1 MDDVIAG
8 CLMGCIVGDA
18 LGVPFEFQFHK
29 DNVYEGILYIA
40 PQFHFRCG
48 SRTDVVGQFSD
59 DSEMTLCTVRAI
71 IATNGVYS
79 KKATIA
85 KYQEWASTSRSMGIN
100 TRALF
105 KGVKTLKGYQ
115 KRYDKLY
122 KDTDPNTWTQSN
134 GSLMRCSILSFFG
147 DAAIIDC
154 KLSNPHK
161 VNIDSNKLYSFLIR
175 SSAYKLS
182 QRKTIKGIKKLDI
195 CDVVMQIFNEAI
207 SSPIP
212 TRDVTVKKGWVLHA
226 LYCAIWA
233 WFYAESYQESI
244 DTIIRMGGDTDTNA
258 AIAGA
263 LIGAKIGLEAMLDE
277 DRTFTN
283 VFTVLSMDC
292 SEGDN
297 PRPKWLTL
305 HDFFDVVKE
314 LTKLIEAQ

>member
-1 MDDVIAG
+1 MDDAIAG
-8 CLMGCIVGDA
+8 CLMGCVVGDS
-18 LGVPFEFQFHK
+18 LGCPHEMRFHRN
-29 DNVYEGILYIA
+29 NVYEGILYIN
-40 PQFHFRCG
+40 PQFHYRYC
-48 SRTDVVGQFSD
+48 SWKNEIGQYSD
-59 DSEMTLCTVRAI
+59 DTEMTLCTVRAI

-79 KKATIA
+79 KKATID

-122 KDTDPNTWTQSN
+122 KDTDQNTWSQSN

-147 DAAIIDC
+147 DASIIDC

-182 QRKTIKGIKKLDI
+182 RRKTINGIKKLDI
-195 CDVVMQIFNEAI
+195 CDIVMDIFNEAI

-212 TRDVTVKKGWVLHA
+212 TRDVTIKKGWVLHA

-283 VFTVLSMDC
+283 IFTVLNMDC

-314 LTKLIEAQ
+314 LTKLVEAQ